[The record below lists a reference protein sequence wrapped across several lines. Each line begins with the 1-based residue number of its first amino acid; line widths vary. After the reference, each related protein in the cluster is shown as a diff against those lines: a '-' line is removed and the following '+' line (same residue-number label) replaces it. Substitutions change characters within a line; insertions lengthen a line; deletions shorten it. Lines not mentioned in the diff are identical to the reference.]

1 MEETREYIESGILEL
16 YVLGDLSTEEK
27 LQVQAMVQ
35 KHPLVKAELQEI
47 EKAAYLYADLHQTE
61 PSPVLRDRVL
71 NSLLTNLADDRNL
84 KTVTNRHEEATVRK
98 MNAASAA
105 KPTVSVFYKY
115 GFAASLLLLC
125 ASIAA
130 TAILYS
136 RLRQSQQQLI
146 TLAQS
151 NQKFANQVSFMQDE
165 ISVFRDPSFKL
176 IQLKGTAK
184 APNSALTVAWSA
196 TRKKVMVDL
205 KSVKLP
211 ETNKDQQYQLWAIVD
226 QKPVDLGVF
235 DGALTD
241 NADMQLMKSVS
252 TAQAFAVTIEPR
264 GGSSNPTMEQ
274 MVVIASL

>member
-71 NSLLTNLADDRNL
+71 NSLLTNFADDRNL
-84 KTVTNRHEEATVRK
+84 KTVTNRREEATVRK
-98 MNAASAA
+98 MNASSAA

-211 ETNKDQQYQLWAIVD
+211 ETSKDQQYQLWAIVD

-241 NADMQLMKSVS
+241 TADMQLMKSVS

-274 MVVIASL
+274 MVVMASL